1 MKQWMIVPIVGVGL
15 VLAGLWLARTLW
27 PDDAGLIRRQLSRLA
42 EAVTFDQ
49 TPGLLG
55 SVARGR
61 QAAQVFTATARV
73 GISFGGLGQVEGQ
86 DAIAALAAQ
95 ACQLVTSVRVSFPDT
110 QVSVSGESATV
121 EATGVASGT
130 TRSGESFRE
139 IREFRMLYVRDR
151 GDWLIASVEEVR
163 PVEQ

>member
-1 MKQWMIVPIVGVGL
+1 MKRWMIIPVVGVGL
-15 VLAGLWLARTLW
+15 AVAGVWLVRTIW
-27 PDDAGLIRRQLSRLA
+27 PDDAGHIRRQLSRIA
-42 EAVTFDQ
+42 KAVTFDQ

-61 QAAQVFTATARV
+61 QAAQVFTTTARV
-73 GISFGGLGQVEGQ
+73 GLTFGGLGRMEGQ

-95 ACQLVTSVRVSFPDT
+95 ACQLVTSVRVTFPDA
-110 QVSVSGESATV
+110 QVAVSGDTATV
-121 EATGVASGT
+121 EATGVAAGT

-139 IREFRMLYVRDR
+139 IREFRMRCVRDH
-151 GDWLIASVEEVR
+151 GDWRLASVEEVR

>member
-1 MKQWMIVPIVGVGL
+1 MKRWMIIPIVAVGL
-15 VLAGLWLARTLW
+15 AAAGVWLVRTIW
-27 PDDAGLIRRQLSRLA
+27 PDDAGHIRRQLSRLA

-49 TPGLLG
+49 NPGPLG

-61 QAAQVFTATARV
+61 QVAQAFTTTARV
-73 GISFGGLGQVEGQ
+73 GLVFGGLGQVEGQ

-95 ACQLVTSVRVSFPDT
+95 ACQLVTSVRVTFPDA
-110 QVSVSGESATV
+110 QIAVSGDTATV

-139 IREFRMLYVRDR
+139 IREFRMRCVREQ
-151 GDWLIASVEEVR
+151 GDWRIASVEEVR